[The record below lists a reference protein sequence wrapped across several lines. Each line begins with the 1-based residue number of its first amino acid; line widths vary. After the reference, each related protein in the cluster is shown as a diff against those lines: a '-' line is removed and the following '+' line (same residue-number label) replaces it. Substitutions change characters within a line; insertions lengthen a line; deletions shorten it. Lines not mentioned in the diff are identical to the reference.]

1 MKNIYRKLINALLIV
16 GSVIVV
22 MGILEGVLRLYH
34 TKTGE
39 PVINPPTPYRYIAEY
54 GGSRLIPGADV
65 MFRFESTNRFVRV
78 RVNELG
84 FRGPPLPEKS
94 DDYQRLLILGDSV
107 AFGYG
112 VHESRIFAAILDS
125 VLSEMYPP
133 WRVLNAGVEDIGIR
147 DERMI
152 LQDVA
157 DEIEPRF
164 VLLCFFPNDSRPPVG
179 FRGEYIVED
188 PVDRWFRNH
197 PGLLHSS
204 HLLRFLHFRYR
215 LLLTRFA
222 LYKSP
227 VPARF
232 RWVDSWN
239 AGKWKTDER
248 DLRLLIEEAR
258 FDWGAAWYS
267 ESWTIVEEELMR
279 IQSICSEMG
288 ADLMVAYF
296 PVNIQIEGQFT
307 PTEPQQRLEAIC
319 RIVDVPFVDL
329 TPALHTHTGMFLDQC
344 HLTVDG
350 HAVVASKLMEYIR
363 KEIAEK

>member
-1 MKNIYRKLINALLIV
+1 
-16 GSVIVV
+16 
-22 MGILEGVLRLYH
+22 LR
-34 TKTGE
+34 
-39 PVINPPTPYRYIAEY
+39 
-54 GGSRLIPGADV
+54 
-65 MFRFESTNRFVRV
+65 
-78 RVNELG
+78 
-84 FRGPPLPEKS
+84 
-94 DDYQRLLILGDSV
+94 ILGDSV

-112 VHESRIFAAILDS
+112 VDESLIFAAILDS

-152 LQDVA
+152 LQGVA
-157 DEIEPRF
+157 DKVEPRS

-197 PGLLHSS
+197 PALLHAS

-239 AGKWKTDER
+239 AGIWKTDER

-267 ESWTIVEEELMR
+267 ESWTIVEEELAT
-279 IQSICSEMG
+279 IQSVCSAKG

-296 PVNIQIEGQFT
+296 PVNIQIEGQRT
-307 PTEPQQRLEAIC
+307 LTEPQQRLESIC
-319 RIVDVPFVDL
+319 RNIDVPFVDL
-329 TPALHTHTGMFLDQC
+329 TPVLHKHTGMFLDQC

-350 HAVVASKLMEYIR
+350 HAVVASKLIDFIR
-363 KEIAEK
+363 KEIGEM